1 MVGGEERETTMPA
14 DLDTAAA
21 LQARVDALEA
31 ENARLA
37 AATAGAAADH
47 RGPRQPGRRWRPVV
61 SALCIVIATVLV
73 PVSIVAAWARVELVD
88 TDRFVATMG
97 PIIDDPAVQSVLIDR
112 TTAAIEE
119 QLNLEQVTDD
129 LFDGIAEL
137 GLPPR
142 AATALELLRAPAAQG
157 AQSVIDQTV
166 TRLVESDAF
175 ADIWERALSASHRT
189 MIGVA
194 EGSSDAAVSIDD
206 AGVVGIELG
215 PIIAEVKARLVD
227 RGVGLAG
234 GIPEVDRTIVV
245 GQVDQVATLRVAY
258 PAAVAAG
265 VWLPIITLALFLA
278 GILLARR
285 RTTALLG
292 AGVGLIIGGGTLA
305 TLLAMG
311 PLVLGVVAA
320 DMQLPGTAMTAIYA
334 QVVENMRQTA
344 LVGIVLGIVLAVL
357 AWSQSRWQPAVAVR
371 RACRSAND
379 AIRSSLAAR
388 GFDTGGFGRWMQRY
402 RVLVRAAICA
412 LGILWLW
419 LLRPLEVGEI
429 AGVLVVGL
437 LVWWI
442 CELLRTPP
450 AEERDGSEGGAAES
464 SAEGEDVVIVAS

>member
-1 MVGGEERETTMPA
+1 MPA
-14 DLDTAAA
+14 DVDTAAA
-21 LQARVDALEA
+21 LQARVEALEA

-37 AATAGAAADH
+37 ATAAGAPAD
-47 RGPRQPGRRWRPVV
+47 RAPRHPGRRWRPIV
-61 SALCIVIATVLV
+61 SALCIIVATILV

-97 PIIDDPAVQSVLIDR
+97 PIIEDPAVQAVLIDR

-157 AQSVIDQTV
+157 AQSLIDQTV

-175 ADIWERALSASHRT
+175 ADIWERALGASHRA
-189 MIGVA
+189 MVAVA
-194 EGSSDAAVSIDD
+194 EGSRDGAVSIDD
-206 AGVVGIELG
+206 TGVIGIELG
-215 PIIAEVKARLVD
+215 PIIAEVKTRLVD
-227 RGVGLAG
+227 RGVGLAA
-234 GIPEVDRTIVV
+234 GIPEVNRTIVV

-265 VWLPIITLALFLA
+265 VWLPIVTLALFVA
-278 GILLARR
+278 GILIARR

-292 AGVGLIIGGGTLA
+292 VGVGLIVGSATLA
-305 TLLAMG
+305 LALAIG

-320 DMQLPGTAMTAIYA
+320 DLQLPGTAMTAIYT

-344 LVGIVLGIVLAVL
+344 VVGMVLGIVLAVL
-357 AWSQSRWQPAVAVR
+357 AWSQGRWRSAVALR

-379 AIRSSLAAR
+379 AIRSSLTAR

-402 RVLVRAAICA
+402 RVLVRAVICA
-412 LGILWLW
+412 LGIVWLW
-419 LLRPLEVGEI
+419 LLRPLGVGEI

-437 LVWWI
+437 VAWWV

-450 AEERDGSEGGAAES
+450 VLVDAAPDGDAAES
-464 SAEGEDVVIVAS
+464 SAEGEAEVFVAS